1 MLLHW
6 RLCPHMVLSFPSPHS
21 QSLIRQTA
29 IDRTRSLIV
38 TQDSWWHYYPTGLYY
53 YFICIF
59 FPSFHLDLTASPSLV
74 LLSSLSMVIIK
85 RNFFLSPLKMC
96 VVCRLLWLKKT
107 FVYF

>member
-29 IDRTRSLIV
+29 IGQTRSLIV

-53 YFICIF
+53 YYF

-85 RNFFLSPLKMC
+85 
-96 VVCRLLWLKKT
+96 KT
-107 FVYF
+107 FSLVF